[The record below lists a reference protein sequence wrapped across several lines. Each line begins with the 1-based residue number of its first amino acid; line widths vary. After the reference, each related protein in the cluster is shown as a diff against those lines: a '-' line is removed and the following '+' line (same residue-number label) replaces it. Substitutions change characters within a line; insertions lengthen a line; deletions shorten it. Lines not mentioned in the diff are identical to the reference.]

1 MIGNNGLY
9 IKIVDKFILRNNS
22 VFSFG
27 GIHITAE
34 IALDHAS
41 LNSII
46 ILKVIYGLNQG
57 EEM

>member
-1 MIGNNGLY
+1 MKK
-9 IKIVDKFILRNNS
+9 KIVDKFILRNNS

-34 IALDHAS
+34 IALDQAS

>member
-1 MIGNNGLY
+1 
-9 IKIVDKFILRNNS
+9 

-34 IALDHAS
+34 IALDQAS